1 MNFNISPGFVEAT
14 ATPLFTRFLSG
25 GLLQKTFHDSVPQV
39 TKAFSR
45 WPHII
50 PFHLEVITQMAQK
63 ESPDSDFHP
72 KEKNEPYLFTTVIW
86 IWAPPPGSVRLHKS
100 NLESVKTPISMPN
113 IRWLSQLKTSNQG
126 YARTSLPK
134 PPCRQTQTTLQD
146 RSPVVGI
153 LRNPQSFINCKH
165 PFRCHTSDSC
175 QNFHFSKKMVPKPP
189 ENATRN

>member
-1 MNFNISPGFVEAT
+1 MLTCIYNILRKAPISPLPTAITMNFNISPGFVEAT

-50 PFHLEVITQMAQK
+50 PFHLEVITQIAQK
-63 ESPDSDFHP
+63 ESPDSNFHP

-113 IRWLSQLKTSNQG
+113 IRWLSQLKISNQG
-126 YARTSLPK
+126 YALIQWSLFLPK
-134 PPCRQTQTTLQD
+134 DLTSKTSMPPNSNNAARQKSSSGH
-146 RSPVVGI
+146 SPKSTI
-153 LRNPQSFINCKH
+153 LHQL
-165 PFRCHTSDSC
+165 
-175 QNFHFSKKMVPKPP
+175 
-189 ENATRN
+189 